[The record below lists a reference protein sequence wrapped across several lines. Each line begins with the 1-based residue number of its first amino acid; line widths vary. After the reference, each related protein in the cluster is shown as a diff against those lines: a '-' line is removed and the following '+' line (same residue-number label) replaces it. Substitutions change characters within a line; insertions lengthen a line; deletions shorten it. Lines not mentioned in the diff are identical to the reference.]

1 MADARVDGALAV
13 IAVPLNRRLVWE
25 ALQAAGAS
33 VDFVDGQYLP
43 EGNKPLAGIGDRVL
57 ALIVADNAR
66 DDGLRIGRL
75 TSSKKRAGMS
85 DHNAG
90 QTSQR
95 VQTIGNNGTLASL
108 CDSAGL
114 TPFINRNPS
123 DLYIA
128 PSTKA
133 ATVEAVVGAA
143 YKHDGII
150 CAAQVM
156 RNLNII

>member
-43 EGNKPLAGIGDRVL
+43 EGNKSLAGVGDRVL

-66 DDGLRIGRL
+66 DDGLRIG
-75 TSSKKRAGMS
+75 
-85 DHNAG
+85 

-95 VQTIGNNGTLASL
+95 IQTIGNNGTLASL

-123 DLYIA
+123 DLYTA

-133 ATVEAVVGAA
+133 ATVEAFVGAA

-156 RNLNII
+156 QNLNII

>member
-75 TSSKKRAGMS
+75 TSSKIRASGLCS
-85 DHNAG
+85 F
-90 QTSQR
+90 TSR
-95 VQTIGNNGTLASL
+95 
-108 CDSAGL
+108 
-114 TPFINRNPS
+114 
-123 DLYIA
+123 
-128 PSTKA
+128 
-133 ATVEAVVGAA
+133 
-143 YKHDGII
+143 KH
-150 CAAQVM
+150 CEV
-156 RNLNII
+156 